1 MPTVNEFSLELLRV
15 AVDIVYDLT
24 QCMLPLYTTIVLLL
38 NMFYK
43 CL

>member
-15 AVDIVYDLT
+15 AVDMVYDLT
-24 QCMLPLYTTIVLLL
+24 QCMLPLYTTIVLLF
-38 NMFYK
+38 NMFCK